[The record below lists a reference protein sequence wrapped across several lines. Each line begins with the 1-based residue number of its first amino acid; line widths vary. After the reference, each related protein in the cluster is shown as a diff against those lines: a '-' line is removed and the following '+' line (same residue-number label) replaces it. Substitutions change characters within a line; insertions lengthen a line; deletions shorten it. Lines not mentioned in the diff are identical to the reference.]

1 MIGSYHSAVS
11 ATASQIRL
19 RSATQFP
26 SCARISSSPNLQRRG
41 LKFFF
46 RASPHDEMFSQA
58 MFDMFDNLRKK
69 DEKIETLALFHEE
82 RQLLP
87 AS

>member
-1 MIGSYHSAVS
+1 
-11 ATASQIRL
+11 
-19 RSATQFP
+19 
-26 SCARISSSPNLQRRG
+26 
-41 LKFFF
+41 
-46 RASPHDEMFSQA
+46 MFSQA